1 MIKGLSA
8 VSIWSAALNNL
19 LPFYRDRP
27 GLPVAIESPR
37 FVVLGAPGGPS
48 VGLGTHRDV
57 RGRNADPARH
67 MIRLATDDLAGA
79 WRRLEAAGS
88 SSSRIRPTTT
98 RCRSRPAGT
107 RRATSSGSSSGVRDR
122 VSVR

>member
-27 GLPVAIESPR
+27 GLPVAVESPR
-37 FVVLGAPGGPS
+37 CVLLGPPGGPS

-67 MIRLATDDLAGA
+67 MIRLATGDLAGA
-79 WRRLEAAGS
+79 WRRLEAAGVEFVEDPADHDTVS
-88 SSSRIRPTTT
+88 IATCRDPEGNLVQLIQRRP
-98 RCRSRPAGT
+98 
-107 RRATSSGSSSGVRDR
+107 
-122 VSVR
+122 